1 MTQFDGKVALVTGS
15 GAGIGAVCAA
25 AFARAGASVVVTD
38 LNVEGGEA
46 TVAKIRA
53 DGGQAEFF
61 AADVT
66 DPDAVAATVDFAVRT
81 YGGLHYAHNNA
92 GVLGE
97 SARLTDCDD
106 QTWFRTVQINLNA
119 VYLGLK
125 HQIPAILASGGGAV
139 VNTSSYSGLVAVPFA
154 SAYVASKHG
163 VIGLTKAAA
172 VEFGKKGV
180 RVNAVCPGSARTQA
194 EYRPGRGQSR
204 DREGDDRRQPDE
216 AVCRAGGGR
225 QRGDVV
231 VLRGGIV
238 RQRARAGRRRRRACA
253 VRGSR
258 WPMC

>member
-1 MTQFDGKVALVTGS
+1 MAQFDSKVALVTGA
-15 GAGIGAVCAA
+15 GGGIGAVCAA

-38 LNVEGGEA
+38 LNAEGGEA

-61 AADVT
+61 VADVT
-66 DPDAVAATVDFAVRT
+66 DPGAVAATVDFAVRT

-97 SARLTDCDD
+97 SARLTECDD

-139 VNTSSYSGLVAVPFA
+139 VNTSSFSGLVAVPFA

-180 RVNAVCPGSARTQA
+180 RVNAVCPGSARTQLNLERVA
-194 EYRPGRGQSR
+194 GNPAIEKAMTDVSPMKRFVEPEEIANAVTWLCS
-204 DREGDDRRQPDE
+204 EE
-216 AVCRAGGGR
+216 ASFVNGHALAVDGGALA
-225 QRGDVV
+225 Q
-231 VLRGGIV
+231 
-238 RQRARAGRRRRRACA
+238 
-253 VRGSR
+253 
-258 WPMC
+258 

>member
-38 LNVEGGEA
+38 LNAEGGEA

-139 VNTSSYSGLVAVPFA
+139 VNTSSYSGLVAIPFA

-180 RVNAVCPGSARTQA
+180 RVNAVCPGSARTQLNM
-194 EYRPGRGQSR
+194 
-204 DREGDDRRQPDE
+204 DRVAGNPAIEKAMIDVSPMKRFVEPEEIANAVTWLCSEE
-216 AVCRAGGGR
+216 ASFVNGHALAVDGG
-225 QRGDVV
+225 
-231 VLRGGIV
+231 
-238 RQRARAGRRRRRACA
+238 A
-253 VRGSR
+253 VAQ
-258 WPMC
+258 

>member
-1 MTQFDGKVALVTGS
+1 MAQFDGKVALVTGA

-38 LNVEGGEA
+38 LNSEGGQA

-53 DGGQAEFF
+53 DGGEAEFF

-66 DPDAVAATVDFAVRT
+66 DPDAVAATVGFAVST
-81 YGGLHYAHNNA
+81 FGGLHYAHNNA

-125 HQIPAILASGGGAV
+125 HQIPAILASGGGAI
-139 VNTSSYSGLVAVPFA
+139 VNTSSYSGLVAIPFA

-180 RVNAVCPGSARTQA
+180 RVNAVCPGSARTQLNLERVA
-194 EYRPGRGQSR
+194 GNPAIEKAMTDVSPMKRFVEPEEIANAVTWLCS
-204 DREGDDRRQPDE
+204 EE
-216 AVCRAGGGR
+216 ASFVNGHALAVDGG
-225 QRGDVV
+225 
-231 VLRGGIV
+231 
-238 RQRARAGRRRRRACA
+238 A
-253 VRGSR
+253 VAQ
-258 WPMC
+258 